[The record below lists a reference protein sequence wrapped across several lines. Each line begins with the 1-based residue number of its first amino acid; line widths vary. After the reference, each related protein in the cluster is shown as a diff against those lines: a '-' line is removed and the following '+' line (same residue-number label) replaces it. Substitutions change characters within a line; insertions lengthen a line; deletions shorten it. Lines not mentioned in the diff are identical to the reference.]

1 MDIKRAPMVKS
12 TVITFSK
19 KKDNLNQIFSEIN
32 DFFGVSVNHAGFS
45 DKTLFL
51 NSLNNNSG
59 RIKLIIVDIQNVND
73 QTIQFIETINDTAPE
88 PVKLVIG
95 DTQNLLQVQLGINCN
110 HQLHFLRNPWSK
122 ADMLLSLNSL
132 TANYRDSQ
140 LERINTAEENIIN
153 DRVEKEIS
161 NRLKELIEANYAKDR
176 FLSIIAHDLK
186 TPFLGLLGIS
196 EILLNDWKDL
206 SEDNKT
212 ELLTDIHET
221 SENTYKLLQ
230 DLLGW
235 AKNQRDKLEVSI
247 EEIMIHNLV
256 DSSIKISENN
266 AIPKGIKVQNEI
278 DNKLKVNADEKM
290 MATVFR
296 NLISNAVKFTQPGG
310 KINISAK
317 EEKNYCTF
325 CVADNGSGIDKK
337 EILEMF
343 NVHNVKRSNGNR
355 NGTTKFKSNFK
366 GLGLILC
373 KDFVEKQGGKIW
385 VETNKGRGSKFYFT
399 VPC

>member
-1 MDIKRAPMVKS
+1 MVKS
-12 TVITFSK
+12 TIISFSNK
-19 KKDNLNQIFSEIN
+19 KENLNRIFSEIN
-32 DFFGVSVNHAGFS
+32 DFFGSSVNHAGFS
-45 DKTLFL
+45 DNALFL
-51 NSLNNNSG
+51 NSLNNNPKK
-59 RIKLIIVDIQNVND
+59 IKLVVVDIQKVND
-73 QTIQFIETINDTAPE
+73 QIIQFIKTINDNATDATT
-88 PVKLVIG
+88 LVIG
-95 DTQNLLQVQLGINCN
+95 NNQDLLQVQLAINYNN
-110 HQLHFLRNPWSK
+110 HLHFLKNPWTK
-122 ADMLLSLNSL
+122 TDMLLTLNSA
-132 TANYRDSQ
+132 TADNKDSQ
-140 LERINTAEENIIN
+140 INLIDTIDENIIN
-153 DRVEKEIS
+153 EKVEKEIS
-161 NRLKELIEANYAKDR
+161 NRLKDLIEANYAKDR

-196 EILLNDWKDL
+196 EILLNDWNDL
-206 SEDNKT
+206 SEENKI
-212 ELLTDIHET
+212 ELLTDIRKT
-221 SENTYKLLQ
+221 SEDTYKLLQ

-235 AKNQRDKLEVSI
+235 AKTQREKLEVSI

-266 AIPKGIKVQNEI
+266 AIPKGIKVQNKI

-310 KINISAK
+310 KINITAK

-343 NVHNVKRSNGNR
+343 NVHNLKHSNGN
-355 NGTTKFKSNFK
+355 GTKIKSNFK

-385 VETNKGRGSKFYFT
+385 LETNKGRGSKFYFT